1 MDYEH
6 LETTIDDTFHVIVAF
21 RWSGKPNLE
30 HHDGERL
37 EKEHANIINKSICI
51 KQKILFLLCSPLI
64 SSMYS
69 KLLT

>member
-6 LETTIDDTFHVIVAF
+6 LETTIDNTFDVIVAF

-37 EKEHANIINKSICI
+37 ERTCKHS
-51 KQKILFLLCSPLI
+51 
-64 SSMYS
+64 
-69 KLLT
+69 